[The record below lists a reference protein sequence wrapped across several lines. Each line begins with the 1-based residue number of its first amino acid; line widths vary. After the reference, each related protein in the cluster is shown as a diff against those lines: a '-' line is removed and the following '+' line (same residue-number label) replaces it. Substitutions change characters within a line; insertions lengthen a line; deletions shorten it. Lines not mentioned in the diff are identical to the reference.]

1 MRCATCGRV
10 SSEGAV
16 FCESCGNRLGTPQHG
31 MTSAPLVSIEPVKNE
46 TRAPMAALILGI
58 VILAIGVIIYVLA
71 VSNGIHSISHTD
83 PNDPFGTM
91 NDTTVDVGLIFAG
104 YAVMA
109 VGGILAFA
117 GFFLLV
123 VKST

>member
-1 MRCATCGRV
+1 
-10 SSEGAV
+10 
-16 FCESCGNRLGTPQHG
+16 